1 MSKET
6 TVIKKSG
13 VVRRV
18 DGRTAR
24 VLIADTKLHPIY
36 KKRYTV
42 HSQVLA
48 DVPAGRELQIG
59 DEVTVSPCRRV
70 SKTKYW
76 QVK

>member
-6 TVIKKSG
+6 TALTVNG

-24 VLIADTKLHPIY
+24 ILIAETKLHSLY

-42 HSQVLA
+42 HKQVLA
-48 DVPAGRELQIG
+48 DVPADREIKVG
-59 DEVTVSPCRRV
+59 DEVVISPCRRV

-76 QVK
+76 RVK